1 MCKWIGCFVRFG
13 SFEIFKTTDSET
25 GRTGPSVGR
34 NDILKQM
41 LDYTVQTFYPEVDI
55 SNRRIICI
63 LTLVFDTNII
73 VFGGGGCFFQSTY
86 LYSWMYA
93 RQCYSST
100 ISIKIN
106 M

>member
-73 VFGGGGCFFQSTY
+73 VFGGGVVSFNQLTCIVGCMQGS
-86 LYSWMYA
+86 A
-93 RQCYSST
+93 IPVQ
-100 ISIKIN
+100 
-106 M
+106 